1 VSYVV
6 GLTGGIGSGKS
17 EVAKAFAELGAD
29 VVDADVVAHA
39 VTAPGEAGHAAVVQA
54 FGTESLQSNGTID
67 RSWLRE
73 RAFADPVFRDRLERA
88 LHPLIIATVRE
99 TIEAW
104 RGPYGILVVPLL
116 LERGGLLSSV
126 ARVLVVD
133 CPEELQIRR
142 VVVRSGLLPSA
153 VRAIMATQLSRAE
166 RLARADDVI
175 DNSGSPA
182 AIKPQVEML
191 DRHYR
196 ELAGATRPQGG

>member
-29 VVDADVVAHA
+29 VVDSDAVAHA
-39 VTAPGEAGHAAVVQA
+39 VTAPGKAGHAAVVQA
-54 FGTESLQSNGTID
+54 FGTESLQSNGAID

-104 RGPYGILVVPLL
+104 RGIYGILVVPLL

-133 CPEELQIRR
+133 CPEDLQIRR

-153 VRAIMATQLSRAE
+153 VRAIMATQLSRTE

-175 DNSGSPA
+175 DNSGPPA
-182 AIKPQVEML
+182 AIKPQVDTL
-191 DRHYR
+191 DRRYR
-196 ELAGATRPQGG
+196 ELAGATRTQGG